1 MWVSGREAVR
11 ILTPV
16 VAGEAQARILLRAGL
31 AGRALEVGRGRL
43 YDEGQV
49 RAVAERPLVEES
61 VLPVLCPHG
70 LYIAR
75 QPRSL
80 TVDAGSRWED
90 LTSALD
96 GMPRM
101 PGLTAAVLSV
111 RVRVAGRLPWVA
123 TICGFVLVGAD
134 LTGFRE
140 DRSGAGRVT
149 SFALERPGEW
159 FAAFD
164 ARRLPTTVGGRPW
177 HLWTPDAPTPLHR

>member
-1 MWVSGREAVR
+1 MWVSGREAVG

-16 VAGEAQARILLRAGL
+16 VAGAAQARILLRAGL
-31 AGRALEVGRGRL
+31 AGHALEVRRRL

-49 RAVAERPLVEES
+49 RALAERPLVEES
-61 VLPVLCPHG
+61 ALPVLCPHG

-75 QPRSL
+75 QPRSVI
-80 TVDAGSRWED
+80 VDAGSRWED
-90 LTSALD
+90 LTAALG

-101 PGLTAAVLSV
+101 PGLTAALLSV
-111 RVRVAGRLPWVA
+111 RLGVAGRLPWVA

-134 LTGFRE
+134 LTGFCE
-140 DRSGAGRVT
+140 DRSGAGRGT
-149 SFALERPGEW
+149 TFDLERPGEW

-177 HLWTPDAPTPLHR
+177 HLWTPAPVHR